1 MSEFGKILNSAID
14 AAQELAGDM
23 KAATDKM
30 IDTAQEQAPSVVAS
44 AREKRQALTDQARE
58 NIPGLIDEAKN
69 STEKA
74 MDDAKAVSDKLMDT
88 AKEVGD
94 NAHFKRRAS
103 AFLFYTCGMLMS
115 AQHNSTP
122 LDARFALV
130 GLFAYSVSLFF
141 VTTWLGLGVFVL
153 LLVAA
158 LLYFRISLRN
168 MGACIAP
175 LAFILACT
183 VVAQI
188 PHGIGAGLFY
198 AARIIVLALAALS
211 VSLAYDSAQFTR
223 AFSGLMSPLRN
234 LGVPVDDISTTL
246 SLALRFIPACFD
258 EYVIVCQAQR
268 SRCAHFDDGGFVNK
282 IVQRGRVFV
291 PMLVGLFRHASVLA
305 CAMEA
310 RCYGAPGVRTCL
322 HGEQRV
328 GPRSVALVAAF
339 STFCIFMGVLL

>member
-1 MSEFGKILNSAID
+1 
-14 AAQELAGDM
+14 
-23 KAATDKM
+23 
-30 IDTAQEQAPSVVAS
+30 
-44 AREKRQALTDQARE
+44 
-58 NIPGLIDEAKN
+58 
-69 STEKA
+69 
-74 MDDAKAVSDKLMDT
+74 
-88 AKEVGD
+88 
-94 NAHFKRRAS
+94 
-103 AFLFYTCGMLMS
+103 MLMS
-115 AQHNSTP
+115 VQHNSTS

-141 VTTWLGLGVFVL
+141 VATWVGLGVFVL
-153 LLVAA
+153 LLVAV
-158 LLYFRISLRN
+158 LLYFRISLRS

-234 LGVPVDDISTTL
+234 LGVPVDDISTTF

-268 SRCAHFDDGGFVNK
+268 SRCAHFDDGGLVNK
-282 IVQRGRVFV
+282 IVQRGRAFV

-322 HGEQRV
+322 HGERRV
-328 GPRSVALVAAF
+328 GPSSVALVATF
-339 STFCIFMGVLL
+339 SVFCIFMGVLL

>member
-1 MSEFGKILNSAID
+1 
-14 AAQELAGDM
+14 
-23 KAATDKM
+23 
-30 IDTAQEQAPSVVAS
+30 
-44 AREKRQALTDQARE
+44 
-58 NIPGLIDEAKN
+58 
-69 STEKA
+69 
-74 MDDAKAVSDKLMDT
+74 
-88 AKEVGD
+88 
-94 NAHFKRRAS
+94 
-103 AFLFYTCGMLMS
+103 MS

-141 VTTWLGLGVFVL
+141 VATWLGLSVFVL

-234 LGVPVDDISTTL
+234 LGVPVDDISTTF

-258 EYVIVCQAQR
+258 EYVIVCQA
-268 SRCAHFDDGGFVNK
+268 HFDNGGLVNK
-282 IVQRGRVFV
+282 IVQRGRAFV

-322 HGEQRV
+322 YGEQRV

-339 STFCIFMGVLL
+339 SVFCIFMGVLL

>member
-1 MSEFGKILNSAID
+1 
-14 AAQELAGDM
+14 
-23 KAATDKM
+23 
-30 IDTAQEQAPSVVAS
+30 
-44 AREKRQALTDQARE
+44 
-58 NIPGLIDEAKN
+58 
-69 STEKA
+69 
-74 MDDAKAVSDKLMDT
+74 
-88 AKEVGD
+88 
-94 NAHFKRRAS
+94 
-103 AFLFYTCGMLMS
+103 MLMS

-141 VTTWLGLGVFVL
+141 VATWLGLGVFVL

-158 LLYFRISLRN
+158 LLYFRISLRS

-188 PHGIGAGLFY
+188 PHGIG
-198 AARIIVLALAALS
+198 AALS

-234 LGVPVDDISTTL
+234 LGVPVDDISTTF

-268 SRCAHFDDGGFVNK
+268 SRCAHFDDGGLVNK
-282 IVQRGRVFV
+282 VVQRGRAFV

-339 STFCIFMGVLL
+339 SAFCIFMGVLL

>member
-1 MSEFGKILNSAID
+1 
-14 AAQELAGDM
+14 
-23 KAATDKM
+23 
-30 IDTAQEQAPSVVAS
+30 
-44 AREKRQALTDQARE
+44 
-58 NIPGLIDEAKN
+58 
-69 STEKA
+69 
-74 MDDAKAVSDKLMDT
+74 
-88 AKEVGD
+88 
-94 NAHFKRRAS
+94 
-103 AFLFYTCGMLMS
+103 MLMS

-141 VTTWLGLGVFVL
+141 VATWLGLGVFVL

-188 PHGIGAGLFY
+188 PHGIDAGLFY

-211 VSLAYDSAQFTR
+211 VSLAYDSTQFTR

-234 LGVPVDDISTTL
+234 FGLPVDDISTTF

-268 SRCAHFDDGGFVNK
+268 SRCAHFDDDGLVNK
-282 IVQRGRVFV
+282 IVQRGRAFV
-291 PMLVGLFRHASVLA
+291 PMLVGLFRHASVLGMCHGGSMLW
-305 CAMEA
+305 CARSPYMLA
-310 RCYGAPGVRTCL
+310 RRAAAWGRVRPL
-322 HGEQRV
+322 
-328 GPRSVALVAAF
+328 
-339 STFCIFMGVLL
+339 

>member
-1 MSEFGKILNSAID
+1 
-14 AAQELAGDM
+14 
-23 KAATDKM
+23 
-30 IDTAQEQAPSVVAS
+30 
-44 AREKRQALTDQARE
+44 
-58 NIPGLIDEAKN
+58 
-69 STEKA
+69 
-74 MDDAKAVSDKLMDT
+74 
-88 AKEVGD
+88 
-94 NAHFKRRAS
+94 
-103 AFLFYTCGMLMS
+103 MLMS
-115 AQHNSTP
+115 VQHNSTP

-141 VTTWLGLGVFVL
+141 VATWLGLGVFVL
-153 LLVAA
+153 LLLAA

-234 LGVPVDDISTTL
+234 LGLPVDDISTTF

-268 SRCAHFDDGGFVNK
+268 SRCAHFDDGGLVNK
-282 IVQRGRVFV
+282 IVQRGRAFV

-310 RCYGAPGVRTCL
+310 RCYGAPGARTCL

-339 STFCIFMGVLL
+339 SVFCIFVGVLL